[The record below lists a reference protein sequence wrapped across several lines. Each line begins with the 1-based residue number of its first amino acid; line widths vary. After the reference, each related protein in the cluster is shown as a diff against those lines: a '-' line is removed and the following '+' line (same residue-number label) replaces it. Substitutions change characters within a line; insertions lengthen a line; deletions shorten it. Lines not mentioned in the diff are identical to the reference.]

1 MINKLKITGMLGLAA
16 KAGKI
21 VSGANA
27 TKEAILKGKIKL
39 LIIAEDASERTKTN
53 FLELAKTRNIPIH
66 IIMNIEELSNAIG
79 KKNKAIVG
87 LIDFNF
93 SKAIIKI
100 IDGGDE
106 F

>member
-1 MINKLKITGMLGLAA
+1 MINKLKLSGMLGLAA

-21 VSGANA
+21 SFGQDA
-27 TKEAILKGKIKL
+27 TKEAILKRKIKL

-53 FLELAKTRNIPIH
+53 FLELAKLKDIPIYV
-66 IIMNIEELSNAIG
+66 IMNIEELSTAIG
-79 KKNKAIVG
+79 KKNKAVVG
-87 LIDFNF
+87 LMDFNF

-100 IDGGDE
+100 IDGGGE